1 MTRESEFKE
10 HIYIKNMLKKLG
22 WNVKNPDRDFNGQLY
37 TQEEYLLNSELKDE
51 LGSLKP
57 DFVIKISEIYYWVIE
72 IKSKTNEL
80 HSAISQA
87 KKYGNLIN
95 RGEKIKA
102 KIITG
107 IAGNDSDGYEIE
119 NYYLES
125 DNFYKV
131 IKHNSIEITSL
142 LSPQQ
147 VEMLINKDSS
157 DLMDLS
163 IDEKHMLDIA
173 ENINEILHSASI
185 NKDDRAAVIACL
197 LLAQIDSKLDLTQP
211 PQVFVRNINDRA
223 EDVLIKHNKKEF
235 YEHIELKIPN
245 SKQAQMKFKKALT
258 QTISLLNEINIKAAM
273 NSGTD
278 ILGEFYEVFLKY
290 GNGAKDIGIVLTPR
304 HITKFACDVLDID
317 QDDIVYDPTC
327 GTGGF
332 LVSAYDYV
340 RKKCSKHELNDFKK
354 HKIFGVELQPRI
366 ASLAIVNMIFRGDGK
381 NNIINEDC
389 LSQHLTRKTINES
402 LSAEYLSN
410 VSKNEKIRPVTKTLM
425 NPPFALKEKDEK
437 EYKFVEHALDQMQDG
452 GLLFSVLPYSTL
464 VKQGRDLEFRKRLL
478 KNNTLLCV
486 ISFPS
491 DLFYPINVL
500 TVGIMIKKGE
510 AHPFNQNVLWVSAL
524 KDGYLKVKGRRLFFE
539 SEQNDIKD
547 VAYLIKKFIHNPQT
561 TYVEDIGRYQIAH
574 IIDSTDTC
582 LELVPEVYLSEKK
595 DLPFI
600 EIINGIDDV
609 IRKFISF
616 ALINNLLPLKKLK
629 DIDEFKIQQR
639 PSMHA
644 NLKEVLLIDIL
655 GKPDKGLHHVH
666 GNLPE
671 GNIPLVS
678 TSTQNNGIV
687 GFYDIPDKMT
697 FSNSITVAS
706 DGTPLTTFYQPQKF
720 AAKDNFIIFHTPES
734 MEITTIFYIIMEIN
748 RIRWRFSYG
757 RKCYLNKIDKV
768 EIMLPH
774 TTDGKID
781 ENYISSLMKSFLG
794 WQIVEKIIYK

>member
-1 MTRESEFKE
+1 
-10 HIYIKNMLKKLG
+10 
-22 WNVKNPDRDFNGQLY
+22 
-37 TQEEYLLNSELKDE
+37 
-51 LGSLKP
+51 
-57 DFVIKISEIYYWVIE
+57 
-72 IKSKTNEL
+72 
-80 HSAISQA
+80 
-87 KKYGNLIN
+87 
-95 RGEKIKA
+95 
-102 KIITG
+102 
-107 IAGNDSDGYEIE
+107 
-119 NYYLES
+119 
-125 DNFYKV
+125 
-131 IKHNSIEITSL
+131 
-142 LSPQQ
+142 
-147 VEMLINKDSS
+147 
-157 DLMDLS
+157 
-163 IDEKHMLDIA
+163 
-173 ENINEILHSASI
+173 
-185 NKDDRAAVIACL
+185 
-197 LLAQIDSKLDLTQP
+197 
-211 PQVFVRNINDRA
+211 
-223 EDVLIKHNKKEF
+223 
-235 YEHIELKIPN
+235 
-245 SKQAQMKFKKALT
+245 
-258 QTISLLNEINIKAAM
+258 
-273 NSGTD
+273 
-278 ILGEFYEVFLKY
+278 
-290 GNGAKDIGIVLTPR
+290 
-304 HITKFACDVLDID
+304 
-317 QDDIVYDPTC
+317 
-327 GTGGF
+327 
-332 LVSAYDYV
+332 
-340 RKKCSKHELNDFKK
+340 
-354 HKIFGVELQPRI
+354 
-366 ASLAIVNMIFRGDGK
+366 MIFRGDGK

-410 VSKNEKIRPVTKTLM
+410 ISKNEKIRPVTKTLM

-510 AHPFNQNVLWVSAL
+510 AHPLDQNVLWVSAL

-547 VAYLIKKFIHNPQT
+547 VTYLIKKFIHNPQT
-561 TYVEDIGRYQIAH
+561 TYVEDIGRYQMAH

-639 PSMHA
+639 PSMHT

-687 GFYDIPDKMT
+687 GFYDVPDKMT

-720 AAKDNFIIFHTPES
+720 AAKDNVIIFHPPAS

-748 RIRWRFSYG
+748 RVRWRFSYG

-781 ENYISSLMKSFLG
+781 ENYISNLMKSFLG

>member
-37 TQEEYLLNSELKDE
+37 TQEEHLLNPELKAE

-273 NSGTD
+273 NSGAD

-317 QDDIVYDPTC
+317 QDDIVYD
-327 GTGGF
+327 
-332 LVSAYDYV
+332 
-340 RKKCSKHELNDFKK
+340 
-354 HKIFGVELQPRI
+354 
-366 ASLAIVNMIFRGDGK
+366 
-381 NNIINEDC
+381 IIIQKLIQFN
-389 LSQHLTRKTINES
+389 
-402 LSAEYLSN
+402 Y
-410 VSKNEKIRPVTKTLM
+410 P
-425 NPPFALKEKDEK
+425 
-437 EYKFVEHALDQMQDG
+437 
-452 GLLFSVLPYSTL
+452 
-464 VKQGRDLEFRKRLL
+464 KR
-478 KNNTLLCV
+478 C
-486 ISFPS
+486 
-491 DLFYPINVL
+491 
-500 TVGIMIKKGE
+500 
-510 AHPFNQNVLWVSAL
+510 
-524 KDGYLKVKGRRLFFE
+524 
-539 SEQNDIKD
+539 
-547 VAYLIKKFIHNPQT
+547 
-561 TYVEDIGRYQIAH
+561 
-574 IIDSTDTC
+574 
-582 LELVPEVYLSEKK
+582 
-595 DLPFI
+595 
-600 EIINGIDDV
+600 
-609 IRKFISF
+609 
-616 ALINNLLPLKKLK
+616 
-629 DIDEFKIQQR
+629 
-639 PSMHA
+639 
-644 NLKEVLLIDIL
+644 
-655 GKPDKGLHHVH
+655 
-666 GNLPE
+666 
-671 GNIPLVS
+671 
-678 TSTQNNGIV
+678 
-687 GFYDIPDKMT
+687 
-697 FSNSITVAS
+697 
-706 DGTPLTTFYQPQKF
+706 
-720 AAKDNFIIFHTPES
+720 
-734 MEITTIFYIIMEIN
+734 
-748 RIRWRFSYG
+748 YG
-757 RKCYLNKIDKV
+757 
-768 EIMLPH
+768 
-774 TTDGKID
+774 
-781 ENYISSLMKSFLG
+781 
-794 WQIVEKIIYK
+794 

>member
-37 TQEEYLLNSELKDE
+37 TQEEHLLNPELKAE

-273 NSGTD
+273 NSGAD

-410 VSKNEKIRPVTKTLM
+410 ISKNEKIRPVTKTLM

-510 AHPFNQNVLWVSAL
+510 AHPLDQNVLWVSAL

-547 VAYLIKKFIHNPQT
+547 VTYLIKKFIHNPQT
-561 TYVEDIGRYQIAH
+561 TYVEDIGRYQMAH

-639 PSMHA
+639 PSMHT

-687 GFYDIPDKMT
+687 GFYDVPDKMT

-720 AAKDNFIIFHTPES
+720 AAKDNVIIFHPPAS

-748 RIRWRFSYG
+748 RVRWRFSYG

-781 ENYISSLMKSFLG
+781 ENYISNLMKSFLG

>member
-510 AHPFNQNVLWVSAL
+510 AHPFDQNVLWVSAL

-561 TYVEDIGRYQIAH
+561 TYVEDIGRYQMAH

-720 AAKDNFIIFHTPES
+720 AAKDNVIIFHPPAS

-748 RIRWRFSYG
+748 RVRWRFSYG

-781 ENYISSLMKSFLG
+781 ENYISNLMKSFLG